1 VITLLRRFVRE
12 TTGQDIVEYGL
23 LAAFIGLV
31 GVVAWANIKTGV
43 GDAYTGWGTGVNSLS
58 SCTPDP
64 IANGGG
70 GCAGGS

>member
-31 GVVAWANIKTGV
+31 GVVAWANIKSGI
-43 GDAYTGWGTGVNSLS
+43 GDAYSGWGSGVNQLS
-58 SCTPDP
+58 ICTPDP
-64 IANGGG
+64 GDLTGTS
-70 GCAGGS
+70 CAGGS

>member
-1 VITLLRRFVRE
+1 MITLLRRLVRE

-31 GVVAWANIKTGV
+31 GVVAWANIKTGI
-43 GDAYTGWGTGVNSLS
+43 GDAYSGWGSGVNTLS

-64 IANGGG
+64 ISSGG